1 MSLLLDRGRL
11 AAFRAGNARVLEQVY
26 YAYLPE
32 LTGYLD
38 RGFTFR
44 SGAQI
49 FRFRGFA
56 EPFDLNNAVQ
66 ETFLRA
72 FQESARAAYD
82 GISPF
87 RVYLLT
93 IARNLVIDQL
103 RKREVATVR
112 MVEVEGGEDGAGS
125 VLGELE
131 PDSGTAEDDLLIQ
144 EMAGLYQ
151 EFVAGL
157 DEREATFFRARFER
171 ELSGLGVA
179 REHGLTRMQ
188 MRTLENK
195 LRDRFLKFMQ
205 SKGYL
210 EHYER
215 SKT

>member
-1 MSLLLDRGRL
+1 MSLLLDRERL
-11 AAFRAGNARVLEQVY
+11 AAFRAGDPRVLEQVY

-44 SGAQI
+44 SGSRSY
-49 FRFRGFA
+49 RFRGFA

-66 ETFLRA
+66 ETFLRV
-72 FQESARAAYD
+72 FTDSARAAYD
-82 GISPF
+82 GINPF

-103 RKREVATVR
+103 RKREIATVQ
-112 MVEVEGGEDGAGS
+112 MVELEGGEDGAGG

-131 PDSGTAEDDLLIQ
+131 PDSSTAEDDFLIQ
-144 EMAGLYQ
+144 EMGQLYQ

-179 REHGLTRMQ
+179 REYGLTRMQ

-195 LRDRFLKFMQ
+195 LRDRFLRFMQ

-215 SKT
+215 SGT